1 MLLQAALVVSRAWPA
16 IFHIVLQLLSPSLP
30 KVSSNAVQVTEK
42 LSKWWPQEL
51 PVLGRQ
57 HNICSMFGEN
67 PVGWRAGRKS
77 GRKAFLSSLK
87 RSLVFKARERGP
99 DSVFSLLPCLFCI
112 IL

>member
-1 MLLQAALVVSRAWPA
+1 MVSRAWPA

-30 KVSSNAVQVTEK
+30 KVSSNAVQVMEK

-51 PVLGRQ
+51 PMLGRQ